1 MFTNGFRP
9 ARQEARSA
17 RCDTVSVVVFKI
29 AGGEWPLENH
39 FAEGLATAFRLSVA
53 TETETQNV
61 AGCAFLAQ
69 AIESA
74 LVGAASEPIPI
85 DEDAAEA
92 LFYQLNLMVK
102 NPGSVDPAYDL
113 YLEVRRYLGRLY
125 S

>member
-1 MFTNGFRP
+1 M
-9 ARQEARSA
+9 
-17 RCDTVSVVVFKI
+17 VVFKI
-29 AGGEWPLENH
+29 AGGDWPLDDH
-39 FAEGLATAFRLSVA
+39 FAERLATAFRLSIA
-53 TETETQNV
+53 TGAETRNV
-61 AGCAFLAQ
+61 AGCAFLAD

-92 LFYQLNLMVK
+92 LFYQLNLMLK